1 MRQRAGQGRYDGAGT
16 HDGDEPRALQDR
28 KRDDERDSWRSIPAN
43 PGAFVE

>member
-16 HDGDEPRALQDR
+16 HDGDESRGWQDR

-43 PGAFVE
+43 PGAVVE